1 MIFDTHAHYDD
12 RQFENDRYSLLDSM
26 KEAGIGTIVNNAA
39 DLESVETS
47 LELAHRYDFV
57 YAAVG
62 VHPENAYELD
72 DSKLLWLRD
81 KSHDPKA
88 VAIGEIGL
96 DYHYPDNPDRD
107 IQIKWFR
114 AQLRLALEEKLP
126 VVIHSRDAAADT
138 MEIMKEAASKGIVA
152 DIHCYSYSPE
162 QALEYVKMGFYIGV
176 GGVITFKNGKKLKQ
190 TVDKIP
196 LDRILLETDCPYM
209 APPPYRGQRCESP
222 MIAEVVKVVAQQKGL
237 TTQQVCDMTCDNAKR
252 LYGIHTPE

>member
-12 RQFENDRYSLLDSM
+12 HQFDDDRYSLLDSM

-107 IQIKWFR
+107 TQIKWFR

-176 GGVITFKNGKKLKQ
+176 GGVVTFKNGKKLKQ

-209 APPPYRGQRCESP
+209 APEPFRGSRNSSVYLPY
-222 MIAEVVKVVAQQKGL
+222 VVKAIADIKGV
-237 TTQQVCDMTCDNAKR
+237 TPQEVIDITEQNARKF
-252 LYGIHTPE
+252 YGIRS

>member
-107 IQIKWFR
+107 TQIKWFR

-176 GGVITFKNGKKLKQ
+176 GGVVTFKNGKKLKQ

-209 APPPYRGQRCESP
+209 APEPFRGSRNSSVYLPY
-222 MIAEVVKVVAQQKGL
+222 VVKAIADIKGV
-237 TTQQVCDMTCDNAKR
+237 TPQEVIDVTEQNARKF
-252 LYGIHTPE
+252 YGIRS

>member
-1 MIFDTHAHYDD
+1 
-12 RQFENDRYSLLDSM
+12 M

-107 IQIKWFR
+107 TQIKWFR

-176 GGVITFKNGKKLKQ
+176 GGVVTFKNGKKLKQ

-209 APPPYRGQRCESP
+209 APEPFRGSRNSSVYLPY
-222 MIAEVVKVVAQQKGL
+222 VVKAIADIKGV
-237 TTQQVCDMTCDNAKR
+237 TPQEVIDVTEQNARKF
-252 LYGIHTPE
+252 YGIRS

>member
-12 RQFENDRYSLLDSM
+12 RQFDNDRYSLLDSM

-107 IQIKWFR
+107 TQIKWFR

-176 GGVITFKNGKKLKQ
+176 GGVVTFKNGKKLKQ

-209 APPPYRGQRCESP
+209 APEPFRGSRNSSVYLPY
-222 MIAEVVKVVAQQKGL
+222 VVKAIADIKGV
-237 TTQQVCDMTCDNAKR
+237 TPQEVIDITEQNAR
-252 LYGIHTPE
+252 RFYGIRS

>member
-1 MIFDTHAHYDD
+1 
-12 RQFENDRYSLLDSM
+12 M

-107 IQIKWFR
+107 TQIKWFR

-176 GGVITFKNGKKLKQ
+176 GGVVTFKNGKKLKQ

-196 LDRILLETDCPYM
+196 LDRILIETDCPYM
-209 APPPYRGQRCESP
+209 APEPFRGSRNSSVYLPY
-222 MIAEVVKVVAQQKGL
+222 VVKAIADIKGV
-237 TTQQVCDMTCDNAKR
+237 TPQEVIDITEQNARKF
-252 LYGIHTPE
+252 YGIRS

>member
-176 GGVITFKNGKKLKQ
+176 GGVVTFKNGKKLKQ

-196 LDRILLETDCPYM
+196 LDMILLETDCPYM
-209 APPPYRGQRCESP
+209 APEPFRGSRNSSVYLPY
-222 MIAEVVKVVAQQKGL
+222 VVKAIADIKGV
-237 TTQQVCDMTCDNAKR
+237 TPQEVIDITEQNARKF
-252 LYGIHTPE
+252 YGIRS

>member
-107 IQIKWFR
+107 TQIKWFR

-176 GGVITFKNGKKLKQ
+176 GGVVTFKNGKKLKQ

-196 LDRILLETDCPYM
+196 LDMILLETDCPYM
-209 APPPYRGQRCESP
+209 APEPFRGSRNSSVYLPY
-222 MIAEVVKVVAQQKGL
+222 VVKAIADIKGV
-237 TTQQVCDMTCDNAKR
+237 TPQEVIDVTEQNARKF
-252 LYGIHTPE
+252 YGIRS

>member
-12 RQFENDRYSLLDSM
+12 HQFDDDRYSLLDGM

-107 IQIKWFR
+107 TQIKWFR

-152 DIHCYSYSPE
+152 DIHCYSYSSE

-176 GGVITFKNGKKLKQ
+176 GGVVTFKNGKKLKQ

-196 LDRILLETDCPYM
+196 IDRILLETDCPYM
-209 APPPYRGQRCESP
+209 APEPFRGSRNSSVYLPY
-222 MIAEVVKVVAQQKGL
+222 VVKAIADIKGV
-237 TTQQVCDMTCDNAKR
+237 TPQEVIDITEQNARKF
-252 LYGIHTPE
+252 YGIHS

>member
-1 MIFDTHAHYDD
+1 
-12 RQFENDRYSLLDSM
+12 M

-107 IQIKWFR
+107 TQIKWFR

-176 GGVITFKNGKKLKQ
+176 GGVVTFKNGKKLKQ

-209 APPPYRGQRCESP
+209 APEPFRGSRNSSVYLPY
-222 MIAEVVKVVAQQKGL
+222 VVKAIADIKGV
-237 TTQQVCDMTCDNAKR
+237 TPQEVIDVTEQNAR
-252 LYGIHTPE
+252 RFYGIRS

>member
-12 RQFENDRYSLLDSM
+12 HQFDDDRYSLLDGM

-107 IQIKWFR
+107 TQIKWFR

-176 GGVITFKNGKKLKQ
+176 GGVVTFKNGKKLKQ

-209 APPPYRGQRCESP
+209 APEPFRGSRNSSVYLPYVVKA
-222 MIAEVVKVVAQQKGL
+222 IADIKGVTPQEVVDITEQ
-237 TTQQVCDMTCDNAKR
+237 NAR
-252 LYGIHTPE
+252 RFYGIRS

>member
-1 MIFDTHAHYDD
+1 
-12 RQFENDRYSLLDSM
+12 M

-107 IQIKWFR
+107 TQIKWFR

-176 GGVITFKNGKKLKQ
+176 GGVVTFKNGKKLKQ

-209 APPPYRGQRCESP
+209 APEPFRGSRNSSVYLPY
-222 MIAEVVKVVAQQKGL
+222 VVKAIADIKGV
-237 TTQQVCDMTCDNAKR
+237 TPQEVIDITEQNAR
-252 LYGIHTPE
+252 RFYGIRS

>member
-107 IQIKWFR
+107 TQIKWFR

-176 GGVITFKNGKKLKQ
+176 GGVVTFKNGKKLKQ

-209 APPPYRGQRCESP
+209 APEPFRGSRNSSVYLPYVVKA
-222 MIAEVVKVVAQQKGL
+222 IADIKGVTPQEVVDITEQ
-237 TTQQVCDMTCDNAKR
+237 NARKF
-252 LYGIHTPE
+252 YGIRS

>member
-12 RQFENDRYSLLDSM
+12 HQFDDDRYSLLDSM
-26 KEAGIGTIVNNAA
+26 KDAGIGAIVNNAA

-47 LELAHRYDFV
+47 LELSHKYDFV

-62 VHPENAYELD
+62 VHPENVNELD
-72 DSKLLWLRD
+72 DAKLEWLRD
-81 KSHDPKA
+81 RSRDPKA

-107 IQIKWFR
+107 TQIKWFR
-114 AQLRLALEEKLP
+114 QQLRLAREEKLP

-138 MEIMKEAASKGIVA
+138 MEIMKEASREGIIA

-176 GGVITFKNGKKLKQ
+176 GGVVTFKNGKKLKQ

-196 LDRILLETDCPYM
+196 LERILLETDCPYM
-209 APPPYRGQRCESP
+209 APEPFRGSRNSSLYLPY
-222 MIAEVVKVVAQQKGL
+222 VVKAIADIKGV
-237 TTQQVCDMTCDNAKR
+237 TDKEVIDITNDNARRFYAIQK
-252 LYGIHTPE
+252 

>member
-12 RQFENDRYSLLDSM
+12 HQFDDDRYSLLDSM

-209 APPPYRGQRCESP
+209 APEPFRGSRNSSVYLPY
-222 MIAEVVKVVAQQKGL
+222 VVKAIADIKGV
-237 TTQQVCDMTCDNAKR
+237 TPQEVIDITEQNARKF
-252 LYGIHTPE
+252 YGIRS

>member
-96 DYHYPDNPDRD
+96 DYHYPDNPDRNT
-107 IQIKWFR
+107 QIKWFR

-176 GGVITFKNGKKLKQ
+176 GGVVTFKNGKKLKQ

-209 APPPYRGQRCESP
+209 APEPFRGSRNSSVYLPYVVKA
-222 MIAEVVKVVAQQKGL
+222 IADIKGVTPQEVVDITEQ
-237 TTQQVCDMTCDNAKR
+237 NARKF
-252 LYGIHTPE
+252 YGIRS

>member
-107 IQIKWFR
+107 TQIKWFR
-114 AQLRLALEEKLP
+114 AQLRLAFEEKLP

-176 GGVITFKNGKKLKQ
+176 GGVVTFKNGKKLKQ

-209 APPPYRGQRCESP
+209 APEPFRGSRNSSVYLPY
-222 MIAEVVKVVAQQKGL
+222 VVKAIADIKGV
-237 TTQQVCDMTCDNAKR
+237 TPQEVIDVTEQNARKF
-252 LYGIHTPE
+252 YGIRS

>member
-12 RQFENDRYSLLDSM
+12 HQFDDDRYSLLDGM

-107 IQIKWFR
+107 TQIKWFR

-176 GGVITFKNGKKLKQ
+176 GGVVTFKNGKKLKQ

-209 APPPYRGQRCESP
+209 APEPFRGSRNSSVYLPY
-222 MIAEVVKVVAQQKGL
+222 VVKAIADIKGV
-237 TTQQVCDMTCDNAKR
+237 TPQEVIDITEQNARKF
-252 LYGIHTPE
+252 YGIRS

>member
-209 APPPYRGQRCESP
+209 APEPFRGSRNSSVYLPY
-222 MIAEVVKVVAQQKGL
+222 VVKAIADIKGVTPQKVIDI
-237 TTQQVCDMTCDNAKR
+237 TEQNARKF
-252 LYGIHTPE
+252 YGIRS